1 MIKGL
6 SGGAYLNVMG
16 GSTSVP
22 YVNSNMN
29 NPMQGMVR
37 LNGSD
42 LQVFDGNSW
51 LSMGG
56 SYATVDLTPDT
67 QTIIEWARKKMNEE
81 KEWQML
87 AEKNKSV
94 AIALENLNKAKEQL
108 MTVTILAKEHN
119 ETTTS

>member
-6 SGGAYLNVMG
+6 TGGAYLNVMG

-22 YVNSNMN
+22 YVGSNTS

-37 LNGSD
+37 INGSD
-42 LQVFDGNSW
+42 LQVFDGSSW

-56 SYATVDLTPDT
+56 SYATVDLNPDA
-67 QTIIEWARKKMNEE
+67 QSILEWARKKMNEE
-81 KEWQML
+81 SEWIRL

-94 AIALENLNKAKEQL
+94 AIALENLNKAREQL